1 MQKIILSTD
10 ITENTPAQRLD
21 QALAHLFSDYSRSQW
36 QQWIKQGFVKVDE
49 KMITRTRY
57 QIQAGQHIDIC
68 ATLENKHQ
76 WQAQSQPLNIVYED
90 EDIIVINKP
99 AGLIVHPGAGNP
111 DATLV
116 NALLHHAPELQ
127 QLPRG
132 GIVHRLDKNTSGL
145 LVIARNLT
153 AHHYLVDAIAKRK
166 IERLYRAIVTG
177 NMIAGGSVDAP
188 IGRHPKNRLKMAVV
202 NQGKPALSEYRV
214 LEKFQHYTYIQVKL
228 ASGRTHQIRVHM
240 QHIHHPL
247 VGDPVYGGRL
257 QIPAKMSEELQHA
270 LHQFKRQ
277 ALHAFQLS
285 FLHPRT
291 KMQMSWQALIPTDMQ
306 YLLDLLRKDDC

>member
-99 AGLIVHPGAGNP
+99 AG
-111 DATLV
+111 
-116 NALLHHAPELQ
+116 
-127 QLPRG
+127 
-132 GIVHRLDKNTSGL
+132 
-145 LVIARNLT
+145 
-153 AHHYLVDAIAKRK
+153 
-166 IERLYRAIVTG
+166 
-177 NMIAGGSVDAP
+177 
-188 IGRHPKNRLKMAVV
+188 
-202 NQGKPALSEYRV
+202 
-214 LEKFQHYTYIQVKL
+214 
-228 ASGRTHQIRVHM
+228 
-240 QHIHHPL
+240 
-247 VGDPVYGGRL
+247 
-257 QIPAKMSEELQHA
+257 
-270 LHQFKRQ
+270 
-277 ALHAFQLS
+277 
-285 FLHPRT
+285 
-291 KMQMSWQALIPTDMQ
+291 
-306 YLLDLLRKDDC
+306 